1 MKAPICS
8 VCGVCTTFT
17 PDPTPKSRLM
27 ASENIYRHILIDE
40 ESVTPK
46 YLQIVNSVLK
56 AVQQGHIGKDYVLP
70 SINDLSFELNI
81 ARDTAERA
89 YRQLKKLGVVGSI
102 PGKGYFISDADIR
115 QDIRVLLLFNKLSAH
130 KKIIYDAFVDTLG
143 DRAAI
148 DFYIYNN
155 DVALFSRLVRNRRKG
170 YSHVVII
177 PHFIEGAEKVAE
189 IIDSITE
196 GQLILL
202 DKQVEGVQRA
212 CGSVY
217 EDFGAD
223 IYGALMQALPRLSHY
238 RRLKLLIRTP
248 SYFPAEI
255 REGFERFCI
264 QYAFPF
270 ETLEDTDQIHPAAG
284 DAYLSL
290 TEDDMLTLID
300 RILSDGLQLGSDVGL
315 ISYNETPWKRFI
327 LNGITTIST
336 DFRSMGEMA
345 ARMILD
351 NAPAHVA
358 VPFALTLRNSL

>member
-1 MKAPICS
+1 
-8 VCGVCTTFT
+8 
-17 PDPTPKSRLM
+17 M

-40 ESVTPK
+40 DSVTPK

-56 AVQQGHIGKDYVLP
+56 AVQQGHVGMDYVLP

-102 PGKGYFISDADIR
+102 PGKGYFISDVDIR

-143 DRAAI
+143 DHAAI

-155 DVALFSRLVRNRRKG
+155 DVGLFRRIVRNRRKG
-170 YSHVVII
+170 YTHIVII
-177 PHFIEGAEKVAE
+177 PHFIEGAEKAAE
-189 IIDSITE
+189 IIDGITE

-202 DKQVEGVQRA
+202 DKAVEGVQRP

-217 EDFGAD
+217 EDFGKD
-223 IYGALMQALPRLSHY
+223 IYGALVQALPRLSHY
-238 RRLKLLIRTP
+238 RRLRLLTRTP

-270 ETLEDTDQIHPAAG
+270 DTLVDADQIRPVEG
-284 DAYLSL
+284 DVFLSL
-290 TEDDMLTLID
+290 TEDDLLTLID
-300 RILSDGLQLGSDVGL
+300 RIQSDGLRPGTDVGL

-351 NAPAHVA
+351 NAPGHVA

>member
-1 MKAPICS
+1 
-8 VCGVCTTFT
+8 
-17 PDPTPKSRLM
+17 M

-40 ESVTPK
+40 DSVTPK

-56 AVQQGHIGKDYVLP
+56 AVQQGHVGMDYVLP

-102 PGKGYFISDADIR
+102 PGKGYFISDVDIR

-130 KKIIYDAFVDTLG
+130 KKIIYDAFVDTLS
-143 DRAAI
+143 DHAAI

-155 DVALFSRLVRNRRKG
+155 DVGLFRRIVRNRRKG
-170 YSHVVII
+170 YTHIVII
-177 PHFIEGAEKVAE
+177 PHFIEGAEKAAE
-189 IIDSITE
+189 IIDGITE

-202 DKQVEGVQRA
+202 DKAVEGVQRP

-217 EDFGAD
+217 EDFGKD
-223 IYGALMQALPRLSHY
+223 IYGALVQALPRLSHY
-238 RRLKLLIRTP
+238 RRLRLLTRTP

-270 ETLEDTDQIHPAAG
+270 DTLVDADQIRPVEG
-284 DAYLSL
+284 DVFLSL
-290 TEDDMLTLID
+290 TEDDLLTLID
-300 RILSDGLQLGSDVGL
+300 RIQSDGLRPGTDVGL

-351 NAPAHVA
+351 NAPGHVA

>member
-1 MKAPICS
+1 
-8 VCGVCTTFT
+8 
-17 PDPTPKSRLM
+17 M

-40 ESVTPK
+40 DSVTPK

-56 AVQQGHIGKDYVLP
+56 AVQQGHVGMDYVLP

-102 PGKGYFISDADIR
+102 PGKGYFISDVDIR

-143 DRAAI
+143 DHAAI

-155 DVALFSRLVRNRRKG
+155 DVGLFLRIVRNRRKG
-170 YSHVVII
+170 YTHIVII
-177 PHFIEGAEKVAE
+177 PHFIEGAEKAAE
-189 IIDSITE
+189 IIDGITE

-202 DKQVEGVQRA
+202 DKAVEGVQRP

-217 EDFGAD
+217 EDFGKD
-223 IYGALMQALPRLSHY
+223 IYGALVQALPRLSHY
-238 RRLKLLIRTP
+238 RRLRLLTRTP

-270 ETLEDTDQIHPAAG
+270 DTLVDADQIRPVEG
-284 DAYLSL
+284 DVFLSL
-290 TEDDMLTLID
+290 TEDDLLTLID
-300 RILSDGLQLGSDVGL
+300 RIQSDGLRPGTDVGL

-351 NAPAHVA
+351 NSPGHVA

>member
-1 MKAPICS
+1 
-8 VCGVCTTFT
+8 
-17 PDPTPKSRLM
+17 M

-40 ESVTPK
+40 DSVTPK

-56 AVQQGHIGKDYVLP
+56 AVQLGQIHKDYVLP

-102 PGKGYFISDADIR
+102 PGKGYFISSDDIR
-115 QDIRVLLLFNKLSAH
+115 QDIRVLLVFNKLSAH

-155 DVALFSRLVRNRRKG
+155 DVALFRRIIGNRRNG
-170 YSHVVII
+170 YSHFVII
-177 PHFIEGAEKVAE
+177 PHFIEGGEKAAA

-202 DKQVEGVQRA
+202 DKAVEGVQRPF
-212 CGSVY
+212 GSVY
-217 EDFGAD
+217 EDFAAD
-223 IYGALMQALPRLSHY
+223 IYGALEQALPRLSRY
-238 RRLKLLIRTP
+238 KRIRLLMRSP
-248 SYFPAEI
+248 SYSPAEI
-255 REGFERFCI
+255 REGFEKFCI

-270 ETLEDTDQIHPAAG
+270 ETLEHTDQLHPKKG
-284 DAYLSL
+284 DVYLSL
-290 TEDDMLTLID
+290 TEDDMLILIE
-300 RILSDGLQLGSDVGL
+300 RVLSEELELGKDVGL

-336 DFRSMGEMA
+336 DFRGMGEMA
-345 ARMILD
+345 ARMILE
-351 NAPAHVA
+351 NTTERTA

>member
-1 MKAPICS
+1 MFVGFALLLPPRPDTPIA
-8 VCGVCTTFT
+8 
-17 PDPTPKSRLM
+17 M

-56 AVQQGHIGKDYVLP
+56 AVQQGYIGKDYVLP

-102 PGKGYFISDADIR
+102 PGKGYFISDVDIR

-143 DRAAI
+143 ERAAI

-155 DVALFSRLVRNRRKG
+155 DVALFNRLLRNRRKG
-170 YSHVVII
+170 YSHIVII
-177 PHFIEGAEKVAE
+177 PHFLEGGEKAAE
-189 IIDSITE
+189 IIDSISE

-202 DKQVEGVQRA
+202 DKAVDGVQRPF
-212 CGSVY
+212 GSVY
-217 EDFGAD
+217 EDFAAD
-223 IYGALMQALPRLSHY
+223 IYGALEQALPRLSRY
-238 RRLKLLIRTP
+238 KRIKLLMRSP
-248 SYFPAEI
+248 SYSPAEI

-270 ETLEDTDQIHPAAG
+270 ETLEDTNRIQPGPG
-284 DAYLSL
+284 DVYLSL
-290 TEDDMLTLID
+290 TEDDMLMLID
-300 RILSDGLQLGSDVGL
+300 RILSNGLQLGTDVGL

-336 DFRSMGEMA
+336 DFRTMGEMA

-351 NAPAHVA
+351 NTPRHTA

>member
-17 PDPTPKSRLM
+17 PDPTPKFRLM

-223 IYGALMQALPRLSHY
+223 IYGALVQALPRLSQY

-284 DAYLSL
+284 DVYLSL

-300 RILSDGLQLGSDVGL
+300 RILSDRLQLGSDVGL

-351 NAPAHVA
+351 NAPGHVA

>member
-1 MKAPICS
+1 
-8 VCGVCTTFT
+8 
-17 PDPTPKSRLM
+17 M

-40 ESVTPK
+40 DSVTPK

-56 AVQQGHIGKDYVLP
+56 AVQQGYVGMDYVLP

-102 PGKGYFISDADIR
+102 PGKGYFISDVDIR

-143 DRAAI
+143 DHAAI

-155 DVALFSRLVRNRRKG
+155 DVALFRRVVRNRRKG
-170 YSHVVII
+170 YTHVVII
-177 PHFIEGAEKVAE
+177 PHFIEGSEKAAE

-202 DKQVEGVQRA
+202 DKAVEGVQRPY
-212 CGSVY
+212 GSVY
-217 EDFGAD
+217 EDFGTD
-223 IYGALMQALPRLSHY
+223 IYGALVQALPRLSRY
-238 RRLKLLIRTP
+238 RRLRLLTRTP

-270 ETLEDTDQIHPAAG
+270 DTLQNADQIRPDEG
-284 DAYLSL
+284 DVFLSL

-300 RILSDGLQLGSDVGL
+300 RILSEGLQPGTDVGL
-315 ISYNETPWKRFI
+315 ISYNETP
-327 LNGITTIST
+327 GSDSSSTASPPSPQISKPWE
-336 DFRSMGEMA
+336 RWPPE
-345 ARMILD
+345 
-351 NAPAHVA
+351 
-358 VPFALTLRNSL
+358 

>member
-1 MKAPICS
+1 
-8 VCGVCTTFT
+8 
-17 PDPTPKSRLM
+17 M

-40 ESVTPK
+40 DSVTPK

-56 AVQQGHIGKDYVLP
+56 AVQQGYVGMDYVLP

-102 PGKGYFISDADIR
+102 PGKGYFISDVDIR

-143 DRAAI
+143 DHAAI

-155 DVALFSRLVRNRRKG
+155 DVALFRRVVRNRRKG
-170 YSHVVII
+170 YTHIVII
-177 PHFIEGAEKVAE
+177 PHFIEGSEKAAE

-202 DKQVEGVQRA
+202 DKAVEGVQRPY
-212 CGSVY
+212 GSVY
-217 EDFGAD
+217 EDFGTD
-223 IYGALMQALPRLSHY
+223 IYGALVQALPRLSRY
-238 RRLKLLIRTP
+238 RRLRLLTRTP

-270 ETLEDTDQIHPAAG
+270 DTLEDADQIRPDEG
-284 DAYLSL
+284 DVFLSL

-300 RILSDGLQLGSDVGL
+300 RILSDGLRPGTDVGL

-351 NAPAHVA
+351 NAPEHIA

>member
-1 MKAPICS
+1 
-8 VCGVCTTFT
+8 
-17 PDPTPKSRLM
+17 M

-56 AVQQGHIGKDYVLP
+56 AVQHGHIDKDYVLP

-89 YRQLKKLGVVGSI
+89 YRQLKKLGLVGSI
-102 PGKGYFISDADIR
+102 PGKGYFILDADIR

-155 DVALFSRLVRNRRKG
+155 DLALFHRLVRNRRKG
-170 YSHVVII
+170 YSHLVII
-177 PHFIEGAEKVAE
+177 PHYLDGEEKAAE
-189 IIDSITE
+189 IIDSLTA

-202 DKQVEGVQRA
+202 DKAVEGVQRPF
-212 CGSVY
+212 GSVY

-223 IYGALMQALPRLSHY
+223 IYGALEQALPNLSRY
-238 RRLKLLIRTP
+238 KRLKLLIRTP

-255 REGFERFCI
+255 REGFERFSI

-270 ETLEDTDQIHPAAG
+270 ETLEDTDQVRPASG
-284 DAYLSL
+284 DIFLSL

-300 RILSDGLQLGSDVGL
+300 RIQSDGLQLGSDVGL

-336 DFRSMGEMA
+336 DFKAMGEMA

-351 NAPAHVA
+351 KTSGQIA